1 MARGAGTLPR
11 LSRDLIA
18 RGGLGG
24 HPEVDVPTAAL
35 MELPERAVQFGTGAF
50 LRAFIGSFVDD
61 ANGRGAFNGRI
72 VAVSSTGS
80 GRDDAINNQ
89 DGLYTLAAGWRERGK
104 PRRTVRILASTSR
117 ALAADHQWPH
127 VLECARDPRIDV
139 VFSNTTEVGI
149 TLDDADVHSP
159 STRRSFPAKLTAYLF
174 ERARTFDFDVAHA
187 PVVIPCELIDDNGAK
202 LLQIVETLASRWR
215 LDARFGEWLGRVTFC
230 NTLVDRIV
238 TTPASNSAETE
249 RPDHA
254 LGYHDELLT
263 ITERYRLLA
272 IQGNEALRAR
282 LRFATDEAQGGGIL
296 VAPDIA
302 PYRLRKLRILNG
314 VHTICAPLGLLS
326 GCETV
331 GDLVAHPRV
340 GAFQRRAMFDEIAPT
355 LSVPGATEFAREVMD
370 RFANPFIRHAL
381 WDITLHGAA
390 KMSVRVVPTIV
401 EHVERHRRIPQALT
415 FGFAMYLLFSRGDLQ
430 DARRRAGHRVP
441 ADTNGDRIRAAW
453 ASVEPSHAPALAAFV
468 GRMCADRSFWG
479 YDLSALPGFTDAVTE
494 HLTRA
499 HVEGVDSALGAALGD
514 AATATSAVLP

>member
-1 MARGAGTLPR
+1 MALHGMGTLPT

-18 RGGLGG
+18 RGALDGK
-24 HPEVDVPTAAL
+24 PEVGVPTAAL
-35 MELPERAVQFGTGAF
+35 MELPERAIQFGTGAF
-50 LRAFIGSFVDD
+50 LRAFIGSFIDD
-61 ANGRGAFNGRI
+61 ANRRGAFNGRI

-89 DGLYTLAAGWRERGK
+89 DGLYTLAAGWRERGT

-117 ALAADHQWPH
+117 ALAADADWPR
-127 VLECARDPRIDV
+127 VLECARDPRIVV

-149 TLDDADVHSP
+149 TLDVADVHAP
-159 STRRSFPAKLTAYLF
+159 SMRRSFPAKLTAYLF
-174 ERARTFDFDVAHA
+174 ERARTFDFDPAHA
-187 PVVIPCELIDDNGAK
+187 PVVIPCELIDDNGAQ
-202 LLQIVETLASRWR
+202 LLRIVETLASRWR

-254 LGYHDELLT
+254 LGFHDDLLT
-263 ITERYRLLA
+263 LTEHYRLLA

-282 LRFATDEAQGGGIL
+282 LRFATDEAQGIL
-296 VAPDIA
+296 IAPDIA
-302 PYRLRKLRILNG
+302 PYRVRKLRILNG
-314 VHTICAPLGLLS
+314 AHTICAPLGLLA

-331 GDLVAHPRV
+331 GDMMAHPRV
-340 GAFQRRAMFDEIAPT
+340 SAFQRRAMFDEIAPT

-381 WDITLHGAA
+381 WDITLHGAS

-401 EHVERHRRIPQALT
+401 EYVERQRRIPQTLA
-415 FGFAMYLLFSRGDLQ
+415 FGFAMYLLFSRGELQ
-430 DARRRAGHRVP
+430 DARRRAGQRVP
-441 ADTNGDRIRAAW
+441 TDTSGDRIRAAW
-453 ASVEPSHAPALAAFV
+453 ASVEPSHMSALAAFV
-468 GRMCADRSFWG
+468 GRICADRSLWG
-479 YDLSALPGFTDAVTE
+479 YDLSAIPGFADAVTE

-499 HVEGVDSALGAALGD
+499 HVEGVDSALGAVVAD
-514 AATATSAVLP
+514 VATATSAVLP